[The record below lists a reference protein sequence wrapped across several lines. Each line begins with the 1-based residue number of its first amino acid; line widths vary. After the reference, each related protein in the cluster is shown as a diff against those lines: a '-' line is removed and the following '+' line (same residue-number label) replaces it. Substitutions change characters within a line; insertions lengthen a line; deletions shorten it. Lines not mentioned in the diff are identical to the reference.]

1 MKKKQLS
8 ILIPVYN
15 ETCYD
20 YVKKLAAMCEAM
32 EDAERLTDYEII
44 VADDA
49 STSEDCLTANRPIND
64 IPHCRLMEKVQNTG
78 SAATR
83 NYLAQQST
91 FDWLLFL
98 DSDMEISDNDFLLHY
113 LECEAEGVINGGIS
127 IGAGSITNLRYLYE
141 KHCEAEHTAEIRRE
155 RPYHSFRSTNFLIQR
170 DIMLRCPFDERF
182 KKSGYEDVM
191 FGKQLMSEES
201 GAAADAIGALAMME
215 RVQIPDSLFDAV
227 SGYIRFAR
235 RYHAR
240 YLIQWLWVMVMNDK
254 LTEADYECCLKVL
267 EDVGHLVGRNYETDD
282 DQASDIIYESFVLA
296 GMIYAKREEQRDN
309 PVILSWKAMAE
320 DEEVFNDQRMGWGK
334 GEFIV

>member
-1 MKKKQLS
+1 MRHFFCFSTFFYYFCNQMKKKQLS

-141 KHCEAEHTAEIRRE
+141 KRCEAEHTAEMRRK

-191 FGKQLMSEES
+191 FGKQLMSQGIVVNHIDNPIVLTSFEDNKSYIEKTERNLRTLYS
-201 GAAADAIGALAMME
+201 YRKELTGFSKFLEVNTLARPFIRLLHIAFGALE
-215 RVQIPDSLFDAV
+215 RKMLCGSHPRLWMFNAYRL
-227 SGYIRFAR
+227 GY
-235 RYHAR
+235 
-240 YLIQWLWVMVMNDK
+240 YL
-254 LTEADYECCLKVL
+254 TLK
-267 EDVGHLVGRNYETDD
+267 G
-282 DQASDIIYESFVLA
+282 
-296 GMIYAKREEQRDN
+296 
-309 PVILSWKAMAE
+309 
-320 DEEVFNDQRMGWGK
+320 
-334 GEFIV
+334 